1 MYGTGMARPA
11 PQPKLTLDVLVEAAS
26 RLITDEGYDALNMR
40 RLAKECGVGV
50 MTLYGYVRTKDEL
63 LQALAD
69 RLFQLVDLPDEED
82 LPWPE
87 HIARVLRS
95 VRAIFLE
102 HPELVP
108 ITAMHRLDGP
118 GAYRGAESLFGAL
131 HRAGLSGAD
140 VVHAFDTLVAFT
152 LGFVQREVGTDR
164 ATGGPMP
171 GLAQLP
177 REEFPRVIELAGH
190 MIARDTDA
198 AFEVGLQLLIAGIG
212 ARAQPQR
219 D

>member
-1 MYGTGMARPA
+1 MTRPQQ
-11 PQPKLTLDVLVEAAS
+11 QPRLSLDVIVEAAA
-26 RLITDEGYDALNMR
+26 RLIADEGYDALNMR

-69 RLFQLVDLPDEED
+69 RLFHLVDLPDDED

-95 VRAIFLE
+95 VRAVFLE
-102 HPELVP
+102 HPELLP
-108 ITAMHRLDGP
+108 ITAMHRLDGT
-118 GAYRGAESLFGAL
+118 GAYRGAESLFRAL
-131 HRAGLSGAD
+131 EQAGLSGVQ
-140 VVHAFDTLVAFT
+140 VVHAFDAMVAFT

-164 ATGGPMP
+164 ATPSPMP
-171 GLAQLP
+171 GLSALNP
-177 REEFPRVIELAGH
+177 DEYPRVIELAGH

-198 AFEVGLQLLIAGIG
+198 AFEAGLQMLLAGIAAAG
-212 ARAQPQR
+212 KP
-219 D
+219 